1 MAKRD
6 LQFSIGVLLLCALM
20 YLGTFSIKITK
31 AVRVSAAY
39 FPRLI
44 LAITAILAII
54 YMISALKTLKNSKG
68 KEKQGNEENEEKP
81 DIKRTL
87 LTMGMF
93 IVYGI
98 LVDILGFMIASI
110 GYLIIQM
117 WIMLEVRNKKEI
129 IKFAAISTISMVL
142 VYFIFTK
149 LFYVSLPAGSLF

>member
-6 LQFSIGVLLLCALM
+6 LQFSIGVLLLCVIM
-20 YLGTFSIKITK
+20 YIGTFSIKITK
-31 AVRVSAAY
+31 SVIVSAAY

-54 YMISALKTLKNSKG
+54 YMITALKTLKISKG
-68 KEKQGNEENEEKP
+68 KEKENGEKS
-81 DIKRTL
+81 DIKRIL

-93 IVYGI
+93 IVYGV
-98 LVDILGFMIASI
+98 LVDIIGFVIASI

-117 WIMLEVRNKKEI
+117 WIMLEVRKKKEL

-142 VYFIFTK
+142 VYFIFTR
-149 LFYVSLPAGSLF
+149 LFYVSLPSGSLF

>member
-6 LQFSIGVLLLCALM
+6 LQFSIGVLLLCVIM
-20 YLGTFSIKITK
+20 YIGTFSIKITQ

-44 LAITAILAII
+44 LGITALLAII

-68 KEKQGNEENEEKP
+68 KETEENGEKS
-81 DIKRTL
+81 DIKRIL

-93 IVYGI
+93 IVYGV
-98 LVDILGFMIASI
+98 LVDILGFIIASI

-117 WIMLEVRNKKEI
+117 WIMLEVRNKKEL

-142 VYFIFTK
+142 VYFIFTR
-149 LFYVSLPAGSLF
+149 LFYVTLPSGSLF